1 MLNKLQQNVR
11 KEAGFTFIEI
21 MIVIVII
28 GFLASIVGPQVIGR
42 VGKART
48 VSAQNQL
55 GTFDTALEQ
64 YYLDNGT
71 YPTTEQG
78 LQGLYAKPGISPVP
92 KNWNGP
98 YVQREI
104 PKDPWGNPYIY
115 KCPGEHNPK
124 SYDVY
129 SYGKDGQE
137 GGTGES
143 ADITNWTN
151 TQE

>member
-1 MLNKLQQNVR
+1 MLNKLQKNLR

-48 VSAQNQL
+48 VSAQNQI

-64 YYLDNGT
+64 YYLDNGA

-78 LQGLYAKPGISPVP
+78 LQALYTKPGISPVP

-115 KCPGEHNPK
+115 KCPGEHNAK
-124 SYDVY
+124 SYDLY